1 VLMYVTHVKGPKDED
16 FEACTELTNEAW
28 GDEITFIPAD
38 QIAMVDYRRKRR

>member
-1 VLMYVTHVKGPKDED
+1 
-16 FEACTELTNEAW
+16 LTNEAW